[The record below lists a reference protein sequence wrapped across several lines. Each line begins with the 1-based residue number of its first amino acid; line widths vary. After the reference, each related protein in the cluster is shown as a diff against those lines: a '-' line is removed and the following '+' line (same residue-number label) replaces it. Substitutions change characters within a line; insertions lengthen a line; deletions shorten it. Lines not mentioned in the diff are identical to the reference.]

1 MKTVQIAEPSTEPVT
16 LQEIKEHLRLDSGDF
31 ADNLDTTQSITPAD
45 QATTTGYGLVGAGVD
60 VLLYETVINLNSG
73 TNGATGTV
81 DVKIQDSDDD
91 ITYTD
96 WFSYT
101 QVTTANDNE
110 IYEKEYTGGRR
121 YVRAVAQVLLASCNF
136 SVDVIR
142 RNTQAVDDTLLSSM
156 ITQAREYSEGMTWRR
171 FITQTI
177 DLYLDSFSDRIEIP
191 YGNLQSVTHIK
202 YLDTDGTENT
212 LSTDDYIV
220 ETNGDGKGAIVK
232 AYNVTYPT
240 SELYPSNPI
249 QIRFVCGYGVA
260 SAVPELFKSAIKL
273 LVGGWYGNREGMASQ
288 PSTFKDNP
296 SVLRLL
302 NMRRLF

>member
-31 ADNLDTTQSITPAD
+31 ADNVDTAQSILSAT
-45 QATTTGYGLVGAGVD
+45 QATTTGFDLVGGGVD
-60 VLLYETVINLNSG
+60 VLLYETIINLNSG

-110 IYEKEYTGGRR
+110 VYEKEYTGGRR
-121 YVRAVAQVLLASCNF
+121 YVRAVAKVLLATCGF

-142 RNTQAVDDTLLSSM
+142 RNTEAIDDNLLSDM
-156 ITQAREYSEGMTWRR
+156 IVQAREYAEGMTWRR

-191 YGNLQSVTHIK
+191 YGNLQTVTHIK

-249 QIRFVCGYGVA
+249 QIRFVCGYGDA
-260 SAVPELFKSAIKL
+260 SDVPELFKSAIKL
-273 LVGGWYGNREGMASQ
+273 LVGGWYGNRESQ
-288 PSTFKDNP
+288 NDREIKDNP